1 MIQRFFIFDAE
12 ACFGC
17 LGCVAA
23 CANANGTP
31 PGLFWRTVHKLPPEG
46 GDSRTRWLSL
56 ACNHCENPPCV
67 QGCPSG
73 ALRKRTEDGVV
84 LFNADL
90 CIGCRYCQMT
100 CPFGAI
106 RWDLNAGR
114 VSKCHF
120 CHERLAEGR
129 EPACVETCFAGAL
142 SQRAVESEDE
152 LDALDA
158 ELPGFQS
165 GTSASPSIRFVR
177 EGERTAVPREKPF
190 PPGAADEPTLSRE
203 GD

>member
-1 MIQRFFIFDAE
+1 MTQRYFIFDAE

-17 LGCVAA
+17 LGCIAA

-31 PGLFWRTVHKLPPEG
+31 AELFWREVHKLPPEDR
-46 GDSRTRWLSL
+46 DSRTRWLSL

-73 ALRKRTEDGVV
+73 ALHKRAEDGVV
-84 LFNADL
+84 LLEAEL

-106 RWDLNAGR
+106 RWDLSAGR

-120 CHERLAEGR
+120 CHERLDEGR

-142 SQRAVESEDE
+142 SQVVVESGDE
-152 LDALDA
+152 L
-158 ELPGFQS
+158 EGFDS
-165 GTSASPSIRFVR
+165 DLHGFKSDSAAGPSIRFVR
-177 EGERTAVPREKPF
+177 AGERTAAPRRKPF
-190 PPGAADEPTLSRE
+190 PPPARGETAVP
-203 GD
+203 GDGD